1 MRARVARR
9 GAEQDIHKRANGC
22 TQVVHRVVRNVTGG
36 QAQPAV
42 LDNAWICAM
51 ALKTDLAAKPTG
63 PRFYGRGLGTEAA
76 RRALGHAF
84 GVDCHVMGMLA
95 AGWAARGA

>member
-1 MRARVARR
+1 
-9 GAEQDIHKRANGC
+9 
-22 TQVVHRVVRNVTGG
+22 
-36 QAQPAV
+36 
-42 LDNAWICAM
+42 M